1 MKALSIIFLMILT
14 ASLQAANS
22 AEPAR
27 VVSPRLQLATKLQ
40 IRDVNLDK
48 TIEPKLINRLKEQD
62 NRADHPTDTKTFIQR
77 FSDFTFLEKT
87 RKEKL
92 DVYIPSGEWRNNRP
106 AVLFIHGGGFKIGD
120 KAEYRS
126 ASVCADLARAGYVA
140 VSCNYVLS
148 TKENPGA
155 WPQNIADCREAVRWM
170 RQNAKDLGID
180 PQRIA
185 VAGGSAGGYLA
196 LMVGLTDEKPEL
208 GGNPKATIS
217 SKVSAVIDMYG
228 VTTCESHGKEMLVNL
243 GAEAD
248 KIFSPMTY
256 VTSKSV
262 PIMILHGT
270 ADKTVDI
277 KESRIL
283 EVALIKNK
291 VDYNFVE
298 IEEAEHTFDLQGRVG
313 SLTPPKGKGWKLSGT
328 FKGQTESRLSNN
340 PDVQGVVVEFLERT
354 IGK

>member
-1 MKALSIIFLMILT
+1 MKTLPIIFLIVLT
-14 ASLQAANS
+14 ACMQAANS
-22 AEPAR
+22 VESVR

-48 TIEPKLINRLKEQD
+48 IIEPKLINRLKEQD
-62 NRADHPTDTKTFIQR
+62 DRADHPIDTNTFIQR
-77 FSDFTFLEKT
+77 FSDFSFLEKG

-92 DVYIPSGEWRNNRP
+92 DVYIPSGEWKNNRP
-106 AVLFIHGGGFKIGD
+106 AVLFIHGGGFKSGD

-148 TKENPGA
+148 TKEKPA
-155 WPQNIADCREAVRWM
+155 VWPQNIADCREAVRWM
-170 RQNAKDLGID
+170 RQNARDLGID

-208 GGNPKATIS
+208 GGNPNAPVS

-228 VTTCESHGKEMLVNL
+228 VTSCSKHGQETLVNP
-243 GAEAD
+243 GPDAD
-248 KIFSPMTY
+248 KIFSPMSY
-256 VTSKSV
+256 VTPKSV
-262 PIMILHGT
+262 PILILHGT

-277 KESRIL
+277 KESKNL
-283 EVALIKNK
+283 EEVLVKNK

-298 IEEAEHTFDLQGRVG
+298 IEEAEHTFDFH
-313 SLTPPKGKGWKLSGT
+313 PPKAKGWKLSGT
-328 FKGQTESRLSNN
+328 FKGQPESRTSNN
-340 PDVQGVVVEFLERT
+340 PDVKTVAVEFLERT

>member
-1 MKALSIIFLMILT
+1 MKSLSLIFLIVLT
-14 ASLQAANS
+14 VCLQAANS
-22 AEPAR
+22 VESVR
-27 VVSPRLQLATKLQ
+27 VVSPRVQSATKLK
-40 IRDVNLDK
+40 IRDVNADK

-62 NRADHPTDTKTFIQR
+62 DRADHPIDTKNFVQR
-77 FSDFTFLEKT
+77 FSDFSFLEKG

-92 DVYIPSGEWRNNRP
+92 DVYIPSGEWKNNRP
-106 AVLFIHGGGFKIGD
+106 AVLFIHGGGFKGGD

-126 ASVCADLARAGYVA
+126 ASVSADLARAGYVA

-148 TKENPGA
+148 TKEKPGA

-170 RQNAKDLGID
+170 RKNASDLGID
-180 PQRIA
+180 SQRIA

-217 SKVSAVIDMYG
+217 SKVSAVINMYG
-228 VTTCESHGKEMLVNL
+228 VTSSGKHGKEMLANL
-243 GAEAD
+243 GADAD

-262 PIMILHGT
+262 PVLILHGT

-277 KESRIL
+277 KQSQNL
-283 EVALIKNK
+283 EEVLIKNK

-298 IEEAEHTFDLQGRVG
+298 VEEGEHTFDLH
-313 SLTPPKGKGWKLSGT
+313 PKGKGWKLSGT
-328 FKGQTESRLSNN
+328 FKGQPESRKSND
-340 PDVQGVVVEFLERT
+340 PDVQAVVIEFLERT

>member
-1 MKALSIIFLMILT
+1 M
-14 ASLQAANS
+14 QAANS
-22 AEPAR
+22 VESAR
-27 VVSPRLQLATKLQ
+27 VVSPRVQLATKLQ
-40 IRDVNLDK
+40 IRDVNADK
-48 TIEPKLINRLKEQD
+48 AIEPRLINRLKEQD
-62 NRADHPTDTKTFIQR
+62 NRADHPIDTKNFIQR
-77 FSDFTFLEKT
+77 FSDFTFLEKG

-92 DVYIPSGEWRNNRP
+92 DVYIPRGEWKNNRP
-106 AVLFIHGGGFKIGD
+106 AVLFIHGGGFKGGD

-140 VSCNYVLS
+140 VSCNYILS

-170 RQNAKDLGID
+170 RKNATDLGID

-196 LMVGLTDEKPEL
+196 LMVGLADEKPEL
-208 GGNPKATIS
+208 GGDPKAVIS

-228 VTTCESHGKEMLVNL
+228 VTGSGKYAKDMLVNF
-243 GAEAD
+243 GADTD
-248 KIFSPMTY
+248 KVFSPLSY
-256 VTSKSV
+256 VTTRSIPV
-262 PIMILHGT
+262 LILHGN

-277 KESRIL
+277 KESKNL
-283 EVALIKNK
+283 EEALIKNK

-298 IEEAEHTFDLQGRVG
+298 VEEGEHTFDFH
-313 SLTPPKGKGWKLSGT
+313 PKGKGWKLSGT
-328 FKGQTESRLSNN
+328 FKGQVESRKSDK
-340 PDVQGVVVEFLERT
+340 PDVSAVVVEFLERT

>member
-1 MKALSIIFLMILT
+1 MKIWSTILVLVVT
-14 ASLQAANS
+14 AVTQAANS
-22 AEPAR
+22 PESVR
-27 VVSPRLQLATKLQ
+27 VASPRLQLATKLQ

-62 NRADHPTDTKTFIQR
+62 DRADHPIDAKNFIQR
-77 FSDFTFLEKT
+77 FSDFSFLEKN

-92 DVYIPSGEWRNNRP
+92 DVYIPSGEWKANRP

-140 VSCNYVLS
+140 VSCNYILS
-148 TKENPGA
+148 TKEKPGV

-170 RQNAKDLGID
+170 RQNARDLGID

-208 GGNPKATIS
+208 GGNPNATIS

-228 VTTCESHGKEMLVNL
+228 VTSSEKHGKDTLVNL
-243 GAEAD
+243 GADTA
-248 KIFSPMTY
+248 KLFSPLSY

-262 PIMILHGT
+262 PVLILHGT

-277 KESRIL
+277 KESKNL
-283 EVALIKNK
+283 EEVLIKNK

-298 IEEAEHTFDLQGRVG
+298 IEEAEHTFDLHP
-313 SLTPPKGKGWKLSGT
+313 SKGKGWKLTGA
-328 FKGQTESRLSNN
+328 FKGQIESRKSIE
-340 PDVQGVVVEFLERT
+340 PDVKAVVIEFLERT

>member
-1 MKALSIIFLMILT
+1 MKSLSLIFLIVLT
-14 ASLQAANS
+14 VCLQAANS
-22 AEPAR
+22 VESVR
-27 VVSPRLQLATKLQ
+27 VVSPRVQSATKLK
-40 IRDVNLDK
+40 IRDVNADK
-48 TIEPKLINRLKEQD
+48 IIEPKLINRLKEQD
-62 NRADHPTDTKTFIQR
+62 DRADHPIDTKNFVQR
-77 FSDFTFLEKT
+77 FSDFSFLEKG

-92 DVYIPSGEWRNNRP
+92 DVYIPSGEWKNNRP
-106 AVLFIHGGGFKIGD
+106 AVLFIHGGGFKGGD

-126 ASVCADLARAGYVA
+126 ASVSADLARAGYVA

-148 TKENPGA
+148 TKEKPGA

-170 RQNAKDLGID
+170 RKNASDLGID

-217 SKVSAVIDMYG
+217 SKVSAVINMYG
-228 VTTCESHGKEMLVNL
+228 VTSSGKHGKEMLANL
-243 GAEAD
+243 GADAD
-248 KIFSPMTY
+248 KIFSPLTY

-262 PIMILHGT
+262 PVLILHGT

-277 KESRIL
+277 KQSQNL
-283 EVALIKNK
+283 EEVLIKNK

-298 IEEAEHTFDLQGRVG
+298 VEEGEHTFDLH
-313 SLTPPKGKGWKLSGT
+313 PKGKGWKLSGT
-328 FKGQTESRLSNN
+328 FKGQPESRKSND
-340 PDVQGVVVEFLERT
+340 PDVQAVVIEFLERT

>member
-1 MKALSIIFLMILT
+1 MKSLSLIFLIVLT
-14 ASLQAANS
+14 VCLQAANS
-22 AEPAR
+22 VESVR
-27 VVSPRLQLATKLQ
+27 VVSPRVQSATKLK
-40 IRDVNLDK
+40 IRDVNADK
-48 TIEPKLINRLKEQD
+48 IIEPKLINRLKEQD
-62 NRADHPTDTKTFIQR
+62 DRADHPIDTKNFVQR
-77 FSDFTFLEKT
+77 FSDFSFLEKG

-92 DVYIPSGEWRNNRP
+92 DVYIPSGEWKNNRP
-106 AVLFIHGGGFKIGD
+106 AVLFIHGGGFKGGD

-126 ASVCADLARAGYVA
+126 ASVSADLARAGYVA

-148 TKENPGA
+148 TKEKPGA

-170 RQNAKDLGID
+170 RKNASDLGID

-217 SKVSAVIDMYG
+217 SKVSAIINMYG
-228 VTTCESHGKEMLVNL
+228 VTSSGKHGKEMLANL
-243 GAEAD
+243 GADAD
-248 KIFSPMTY
+248 KIFSPLTY

-262 PIMILHGT
+262 PVLILHGT

-277 KESRIL
+277 KQSQNL
-283 EVALIKNK
+283 EEVLIKNK

-298 IEEAEHTFDLQGRVG
+298 VEEGEHTFDLH
-313 SLTPPKGKGWKLSGT
+313 PKGKGWKLSGT
-328 FKGQTESRLSNN
+328 FKGQPESRKSND
-340 PDVQGVVVEFLERT
+340 PDVQAVVIEFLERT

>member
-1 MKALSIIFLMILT
+1 MKTLPIIFLFVLT
-14 ASLQAANS
+14 ACTQAADPVES
-22 AEPAR
+22 VR
-27 VVSPRLQLATKLQ
+27 VVSPRLQIATKLQ

-48 TIEPKLINRLKEQD
+48 NIEPKLINRLKEQD
-62 NRADHPTDTKTFIQR
+62 DRADHPTDTKNFVQR
-77 FSDFTFLEKT
+77 FSDFSFLEKT

-92 DVYIPSGEWRNNRP
+92 DVYIPSGEWKNNRP
-106 AVLFIHGGGFKIGD
+106 AVLFIHGGGFKTGD

-126 ASVCADLARAGYVA
+126 ASVSADLARAGYVA

-148 TKENPGA
+148 TKDKPGA

-170 RQNAKDLGID
+170 RKNASDLGID

-208 GGNPKATIS
+208 GGDPKATIS

-228 VTTCESHGKEMLVNL
+228 VTSCGKHGKEMLANL
-243 GAEAD
+243 GTDAD

-262 PIMILHGT
+262 PVLILHGT

-277 KESRIL
+277 KESKNL
-283 EVALIKNK
+283 EEALIKNK

-298 IEEAEHTFDLQGRVG
+298 IEDAEHTFDLH
-313 SLTPPKGKGWKLSGT
+313 PPKAKGWKLSGT
-328 FKGQTESRLSNN
+328 FKGQAESRTSNE
-340 PDVQGVVVEFLERT
+340 PDVKAVVVEFLERT

>member
-1 MKALSIIFLMILT
+1 MVLT
-14 ASLQAANS
+14 ACLQAANS
-22 AEPAR
+22 AESIR

-48 TIEPKLINRLKEQD
+48 IIEPKLINRLKEQD
-62 NRADHPTDTKTFIQR
+62 ARADHPVDTKNFIQR
-77 FSDFTFLEKT
+77 FSDFSFLGVD
-87 RKEKL
+87 RSEKL
-92 DVYIPSGEWRNNRP
+92 DVYMPSGEWKNNRP
-106 AVLFIHGGGFKIGD
+106 AVLFIHGGGFKGGD
-120 KAEYRS
+120 KAEFRS

-140 VSCNYVLS
+140 VSCNYILS
-148 TKENPGA
+148 TKEKSGA

-170 RQNAKDLGID
+170 RQNARDLGIN

-228 VTTCESHGKEMLVNL
+228 VTSSGKYAKDMLVNF
-243 GAEAD
+243 GADTD
-248 KIFSPMTY
+248 KLFSPLSY

-262 PIMILHGT
+262 PVLILHGN

-277 KESRIL
+277 KQSRNL
-283 EVALIKNK
+283 EEALIKNK

-298 IEEAEHTFDLQGRVG
+298 LEEVEHTFDLQGRVG
-313 SLTPPKGKGWKLSGT
+313 LLTPPGGKGWKLSGT
-328 FKGQTESRLSNN
+328 FKGQSESRTSSD
-340 PDVQGVVVEFLERT
+340 PDVKAVVVEFLERT

>member
-1 MKALSIIFLMILT
+1 M
-14 ASLQAANS
+14 QAANS
-22 AEPAR
+22 VESAR
-27 VVSPRLQLATKLQ
+27 VVSPRVQLATKLQ
-40 IRDVNLDK
+40 IRDVNADK
-48 TIEPKLINRLKEQD
+48 AIEPRLINRLKEQD
-62 NRADHPTDTKTFIQR
+62 NRADHPIDTKNFIQR
-77 FSDFTFLEKT
+77 FSDFTFLEKG

-92 DVYIPSGEWRNNRP
+92 DVYIPRGEWKNNRP
-106 AVLFIHGGGFKIGD
+106 AVLFIHGGGFKGGD

-140 VSCNYVLS
+140 VSCNYILS

-170 RQNAKDLGID
+170 RKNATDLGID

-196 LMVGLTDEKPEL
+196 LMVGLADEKPEL
-208 GGNPKATIS
+208 GGDPKAVIS

-228 VTTCESHGKEMLVNL
+228 VTGSGKYAKYMLVNF
-243 GAEAD
+243 GADTD
-248 KIFSPMTY
+248 KVFSPLSY
-256 VTSKSV
+256 VTTRSIPV
-262 PIMILHGT
+262 LILHGN

-277 KESRIL
+277 KESKNL
-283 EVALIKNK
+283 EEALIKNK

-298 IEEAEHTFDLQGRVG
+298 VEEGEHTFDFH
-313 SLTPPKGKGWKLSGT
+313 PKGKGWKLSGT
-328 FKGQTESRLSNN
+328 FKGQVESRKSDN
-340 PDVQGVVVEFLERT
+340 PDVSAVVVEFLERT

>member
-1 MKALSIIFLMILT
+1 MKTLPIILLIILT
-14 ASLQAANS
+14 ACSQAANS
-22 AEPAR
+22 VESAR

-48 TIEPKLINRLKEQD
+48 IIEPKLINRLKEQD
-62 NRADHPTDTKTFIQR
+62 AHADHPVDTQNFIQR
-77 FSDFTFLEKT
+77 FSDFSFLGVGRSEKC
-87 RKEKL
+87 
-92 DVYIPSGEWRNNRP
+92 DVYIPSGEWKNNRP

-120 KAEYRS
+120 KAEFRT

-140 VSCNYVLS
+140 VSCNYILS
-148 TKENPGA
+148 TKEKPGA

-170 RQNAKDLGID
+170 RKNARDLGIN

-208 GGNPKATIS
+208 GGDPKATIS

-228 VTTCESHGKEMLVNL
+228 VTSCGSHGKETIIDPS
-243 GAEAD
+243 ADAD
-248 KIFSPMTY
+248 KIFSPISY
-256 VTSKSV
+256 VSSKSV
-262 PIMILHGT
+262 PMMILHGT

-277 KESRIL
+277 KESKNL
-283 EVALIKNK
+283 EQVLIKNK

-298 IEEAEHTFDLQGRVG
+298 VEEGVHSFDFH
-313 SLTPPKGKGWKLSGT
+313 PKGKGWKLLGT
-328 FKGQTESRLSNN
+328 FKGQPESRKSND
-340 PDVQGVVVEFLERT
+340 PDVQAVVIEFLERT
-354 IGK
+354 IGR

>member
-1 MKALSIIFLMILT
+1 MKSLSLIFLIVLT
-14 ASLQAANS
+14 VCLQAANS
-22 AEPAR
+22 VESVR
-27 VVSPRLQLATKLQ
+27 VVSPRVQSATKLK
-40 IRDVNLDK
+40 IRDVNADK
-48 TIEPKLINRLKEQD
+48 IIEPKLINRLKEQD
-62 NRADHPTDTKTFIQR
+62 DRADHPIDTKNFVQR
-77 FSDFTFLEKT
+77 FSDFSFLEKG

-92 DVYIPSGEWRNNRP
+92 DVYIPSGEWKNNRP
-106 AVLFIHGGGFKIGD
+106 AVLFIHGGGFKGGD

-126 ASVCADLARAGYVA
+126 ASVSADLARAGYVA

-148 TKENPGA
+148 TKEKPEA

-170 RQNAKDLGID
+170 RKNASDLGID

-217 SKVSAVIDMYG
+217 SKVSAVINMYG
-228 VTTCESHGKEMLVNL
+228 VTSSGKHGKEMLANL
-243 GAEAD
+243 GADAD

-262 PIMILHGT
+262 PVLILHGT

-277 KESRIL
+277 KQSQNL
-283 EVALIKNK
+283 EEVLIKNK

-298 IEEAEHTFDLQGRVG
+298 VEEGEHTFDLH
-313 SLTPPKGKGWKLSGT
+313 PKGKGWKLSGT
-328 FKGQTESRLSNN
+328 FKGQPESRKSND
-340 PDVQGVVVEFLERT
+340 PDVQAVVIEFLERT

>member
-1 MKALSIIFLMILT
+1 M
-14 ASLQAANS
+14 QAANS
-22 AEPAR
+22 VESAR
-27 VVSPRLQLATKLQ
+27 VVSPRVQLATKLQ
-40 IRDVNLDK
+40 IRDVNADK
-48 TIEPKLINRLKEQD
+48 AIEPKLINRLKEQD
-62 NRADHPTDTKTFIQR
+62 NRADHPIDTKNFIQR
-77 FSDFTFLEKT
+77 FSDFTFLEKG

-92 DVYIPSGEWRNNRP
+92 DVYIPRGEWKNNRP
-106 AVLFIHGGGFKIGD
+106 AVLFIHGGGFKGGD

-140 VSCNYVLS
+140 VSCNYILS

-170 RQNAKDLGID
+170 RKNATDLGID

-196 LMVGLTDEKPEL
+196 LMVGLADEKPEL
-208 GGNPKATIS
+208 GGDPKAVIS

-228 VTTCESHGKEMLVNL
+228 VTGSGKYAKDMLVNF
-243 GAEAD
+243 GADTD
-248 KIFSPMTY
+248 KVFSPLSY
-256 VTSKSV
+256 VTTRSIPV
-262 PIMILHGT
+262 LILHGN

-277 KESRIL
+277 KESKNL
-283 EVALIKNK
+283 EEALIKNK

-298 IEEAEHTFDLQGRVG
+298 VEEGEHTFDFH
-313 SLTPPKGKGWKLSGT
+313 PKGKGWKLSGT
-328 FKGQTESRLSNN
+328 FKGQVESRKSDK
-340 PDVQGVVVEFLERT
+340 PDVSAVVVEFLERT

>member
-1 MKALSIIFLMILT
+1 MKALSIIFLMVLT
-14 ASLQAANS
+14 ACSQAANS
-22 AEPAR
+22 AESIR

-48 TIEPKLINRLKEQD
+48 IIEPKLINRLKEQD
-62 NRADHPTDTKTFIQR
+62 ARADYPVDTKNFIQR
-77 FSDFTFLEKT
+77 FSDFSFLGVD
-87 RKEKL
+87 RSEKL
-92 DVYIPSGEWRNNRP
+92 DVYMPSGEWKNNRP
-106 AVLFIHGGGFKIGD
+106 AVLFIHGGGFKGGD
-120 KAEYRS
+120 KAEFRS

-140 VSCNYVLS
+140 VSCNYILS
-148 TKENPGA
+148 TKEKSGA

-170 RQNAKDLGID
+170 RQNARDLGIN

-228 VTTCESHGKEMLVNL
+228 VTSSGKYAKDMLVNF
-243 GAEAD
+243 GADTD
-248 KIFSPMTY
+248 KLFSPLSY

-262 PIMILHGT
+262 PVLILHGN

-277 KESRIL
+277 KQSRNL
-283 EVALIKNK
+283 EEALIKNK

-298 IEEAEHTFDLQGRVG
+298 LEEVEHTFDLQGRVG
-313 SLTPPKGKGWKLSGT
+313 LLTPPGGKGWKLSGT
-328 FKGQTESRLSNN
+328 FKGQSESRTSSD
-340 PDVQGVVVEFLERT
+340 PDVKAVVVEFLERT

>member
-1 MKALSIIFLMILT
+1 MKTLPTIFLIVL
-14 ASLQAANS
+14 AACAQAANS
-22 AEPAR
+22 VESVR

-62 NRADHPTDTKTFIQR
+62 DRANHPIDSKNFVQR
-77 FSDFTFLEKT
+77 FSDFSFLEKS

-92 DVYIPSGEWRNNRP
+92 DVYIPSGEWKNNRP
-106 AVLFIHGGGFKIGD
+106 AVLFIHGGGFKGGD

-126 ASVCADLARAGYVA
+126 ASVSADLARAGYVA

-148 TKENPGA
+148 TKDKPGA

-170 RQNAKDLGID
+170 RKNASDLGID

-196 LMVGLTDEKPEL
+196 LMVGLTDEKSEL
-208 GGNPKATIS
+208 GGDPKATIS
-217 SKVSAVIDMYG
+217 SKVSAVINMYG
-228 VTTCESHGKEMLVNL
+228 VTSSGKHGKEMLANL
-243 GAEAD
+243 GTDAD

-262 PIMILHGT
+262 PVLILHGT

-277 KESRIL
+277 KESKNL

-298 IEEAEHTFDLQGRVG
+298 IEEAEHTFDLH
-313 SLTPPKGKGWKLSGT
+313 PPKAKGWKLSGA
-328 FKGQTESRLSNN
+328 FKGQAESRTSND
-340 PDVQGVVVEFLERT
+340 PDVKAVVVEFLERT

>member
-1 MKALSIIFLMILT
+1 MKSLSLIFLIVLT
-14 ASLQAANS
+14 VCLQAANS
-22 AEPAR
+22 VESVR
-27 VVSPRLQLATKLQ
+27 VVSPRVQSATKLK
-40 IRDVNLDK
+40 IRDVNADK
-48 TIEPKLINRLKEQD
+48 IIEPKLINRLKEQD
-62 NRADHPTDTKTFIQR
+62 DRADHPIDTKNFVQR
-77 FSDFTFLEKT
+77 FSDFSFLEKG

-92 DVYIPSGEWRNNRP
+92 DVYIPSGEWKNNRP
-106 AVLFIHGGGFKIGD
+106 AVLFIHGGGFKGGD

-126 ASVCADLARAGYVA
+126 ASVSADLARAGYVA

-148 TKENPGA
+148 TKEKPGA

-170 RQNAKDLGID
+170 RKNASDLGID
-180 PQRIA
+180 SQRIA

-217 SKVSAVIDMYG
+217 SKVSAVINMYG
-228 VTTCESHGKEMLVNL
+228 VTSSGKHGKEMLANL
-243 GAEAD
+243 GADAD

-262 PIMILHGT
+262 PVLILHGT

-277 KESRIL
+277 KQSQNL
-283 EVALIKNK
+283 EEVLIKNK

-298 IEEAEHTFDLQGRVG
+298 VEEGEHTFDLH
-313 SLTPPKGKGWKLSGT
+313 PKGKGWKLSGT
-328 FKGQTESRLSNN
+328 FKGQPESRKSND
-340 PDVQGVVVEFLERT
+340 PDVQAVVIEFLERT

>member
-1 MKALSIIFLMILT
+1 MKTLPIICLVVLT
-14 ASLQAANS
+14 ACAQAANS
-22 AEPAR
+22 VESVR

-62 NRADHPTDTKTFIQR
+62 DRADHPIDSKNFVQR
-77 FSDFTFLEKT
+77 FSDFSFLEKT

-92 DVYIPSGEWRNNRP
+92 DVYIPSGEWKNNRP
-106 AVLFIHGGGFKIGD
+106 AVLFIHGGGFKTGD

-126 ASVCADLARAGYVA
+126 ASVSADLARAGYVA

-148 TKENPGA
+148 SKDKPGV

-170 RQNAKDLGID
+170 RKNASDLGID

-208 GGNPKATIS
+208 GGDAKATIS

-228 VTTCESHGKEMLVNL
+228 VTSSGKHGKEMLANL
-243 GAEAD
+243 GTDAD

-262 PIMILHGT
+262 PVLILHGT

-277 KESRIL
+277 KESKNL
-283 EVALIKNK
+283 EEALIKNK

-298 IEEAEHTFDLQGRVG
+298 IEEAEHTFYFH
-313 SLTPPKGKGWKLSGT
+313 PPKAKGWKLSGT
-328 FKGQTESRLSNN
+328 FKGQAESRTSND
-340 PDVQGVVVEFLERT
+340 PDVKAVVVEFLERT

>member
-1 MKALSIIFLMILT
+1 
-14 ASLQAANS
+14 
-22 AEPAR
+22 
-27 VVSPRLQLATKLQ
+27 VVSPRVQSATKLK
-40 IRDVNLDK
+40 IRDVNADK

-62 NRADHPTDTKTFIQR
+62 DRADHPIDTKNFVQR
-77 FSDFTFLEKT
+77 FSDFSFLEKG

-92 DVYIPSGEWRNNRP
+92 DVYIPSGEWKNNRP
-106 AVLFIHGGGFKIGD
+106 AVLFIHGGGFKGGD

-126 ASVCADLARAGYVA
+126 ASVSADLARAGYVA

-148 TKENPGA
+148 TKEKPGA

-170 RQNAKDLGID
+170 RKNASDLGIN

-217 SKVSAVIDMYG
+217 SKVSAIINMYG
-228 VTTCESHGKEMLVNL
+228 VTSSGKHGKEMLANL
-243 GAEAD
+243 GADAE

-262 PIMILHGT
+262 PVLILHGT

-277 KESRIL
+277 KQSQNL
-283 EVALIKNK
+283 EEVLIKNK

-298 IEEAEHTFDLQGRVG
+298 VEEGEHTFDFH
-313 SLTPPKGKGWKLSGT
+313 PKGKGWKLSGT
-328 FKGQTESRLSNN
+328 FKGQPESRKSND
-340 PDVQGVVVEFLERT
+340 PDVQAVVIEFLERT

>member
-1 MKALSIIFLMILT
+1 M
-14 ASLQAANS
+14 QAANS
-22 AEPAR
+22 VESAR
-27 VVSPRLQLATKLQ
+27 VVSPRVQLATKLQ
-40 IRDVNLDK
+40 IRDVNADK
-48 TIEPKLINRLKEQD
+48 AIEPRLINRLKEQD
-62 NRADHPTDTKTFIQR
+62 NRADHPIDTKNFIQR
-77 FSDFTFLEKT
+77 FSDFTFLEKG

-92 DVYIPSGEWRNNRP
+92 DVYIPRGEWKNNRP
-106 AVLFIHGGGFKIGD
+106 AVLFIHGGGFKGGD

-140 VSCNYVLS
+140 VSCNYILS

-170 RQNAKDLGID
+170 RKNATDLGID

-196 LMVGLTDEKPEL
+196 LMVGLADEKPEL
-208 GGNPKATIS
+208 GGDPKAVIS

-228 VTTCESHGKEMLVNL
+228 VTGSGKYAKDMLVNF
-243 GAEAD
+243 GADTD
-248 KIFSPMTY
+248 KVFSPLSY
-256 VTSKSV
+256 VTTRSIPV
-262 PIMILHGT
+262 LILHGN

-277 KESRIL
+277 KESKNL
-283 EVALIKNK
+283 EEALIKNK

-298 IEEAEHTFDLQGRVG
+298 VEEGEHTFDFH
-313 SLTPPKGKGWKLSGT
+313 PKGKGWKLSGT
-328 FKGQTESRLSNN
+328 FKGQVESRKSDN
-340 PDVQGVVVEFLERT
+340 PDVSAVVVEFLERT

>member
-1 MKALSIIFLMILT
+1 MKSLSLIFLIVLT
-14 ASLQAANS
+14 VCLQAANS
-22 AEPAR
+22 VESVR
-27 VVSPRLQLATKLQ
+27 VVSPRVQSATKLK
-40 IRDVNLDK
+40 IRDVNADK

-62 NRADHPTDTKTFIQR
+62 DRADRPTDTKNFVQR
-77 FSDFTFLEKT
+77 FSDFSFLEKG

-92 DVYIPSGEWRNNRP
+92 DVYIPSGEWKNNRP
-106 AVLFIHGGGFKIGD
+106 AVLFIHGGGFKGGD

-126 ASVCADLARAGYVA
+126 ASVSADLARAGYVA

-148 TKENPGA
+148 TKEKPGA

-170 RQNAKDLGID
+170 RKNASDLGIN

-217 SKVSAVIDMYG
+217 SKVSAIINMYG
-228 VTTCESHGKEMLVNL
+228 VTSSGKHGKEMLANL
-243 GAEAD
+243 GADAE

-262 PIMILHGT
+262 PVLILHGT

-277 KESRIL
+277 KQSQNL
-283 EVALIKNK
+283 EEVLIKNK

-298 IEEAEHTFDLQGRVG
+298 VEEGEHTFDFH
-313 SLTPPKGKGWKLSGT
+313 PKGKGWKLSGT
-328 FKGQTESRLSNN
+328 FKGQPESRKSND
-340 PDVQGVVVEFLERT
+340 PDVQAVVIEFLERT